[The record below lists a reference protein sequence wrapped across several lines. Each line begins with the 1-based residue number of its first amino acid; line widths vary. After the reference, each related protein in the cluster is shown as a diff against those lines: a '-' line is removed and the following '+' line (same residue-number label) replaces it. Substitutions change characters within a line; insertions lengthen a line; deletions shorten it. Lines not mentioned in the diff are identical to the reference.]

1 MIARLYISTNINKR
15 VVASHIGSGKL
26 NHPDVL
32 YFEQDSKLG
41 IAEARKITEHFS
53 LKPYS
58 AKGRTVIIEE
68 AGDLTPE
75 AQNALL
81 KTIEEL
87 TRDALLILGASSDA
101 NFLPTVLSRC
111 EIVRLETTG
120 LAGGEPTTYEV
131 YIKEIEKL
139 LDSSFENRFEYVE
152 KIKNKEEFLH
162 CLVYFFRQE
171 MLKNA
176 YKKPD
181 VLQFLKE
188 LLPAE
193 QWAKQNVNIRAILE
207 YLMLVMPK
215 LESRV

>member
-1 MIARLYISTNINKR
+1 M
-15 VVASHIGSGKL
+15 
-26 NHPDVL
+26 
-32 YFEQDSKLG
+32 
-41 IAEARKITEHFS
+41 
-53 LKPYS
+53 
-58 AKGRTVIIEE
+58 
-68 AGDLTPE
+68 
-75 AQNALL
+75 
-81 KTIEEL
+81 
-87 TRDALLILGASSDA
+87 
-101 NFLPTVLSRC
+101 
-111 EIVRLETTG
+111 
-120 LAGGEPTTYEV
+120 
-131 YIKEIEKL
+131 